1 MTITVAER
9 ETETRTAFGV
19 ESQVSDGELMLRI
32 GRGDAEAFEEIYHR
46 FARPILALARRRLSD
61 SGKAEDA
68 AQETFVSIWRSA
80 SSFRPERGTGS
91 AWLFAVARNS
101 IIDRARQRTET
112 TIEEAPEQVSGDP
125 DPSEVA
131 ETDWLAW
138 EVHTALERLPER
150 EQEVLSLAYFSGLSQ
165 TEIAE
170 KLDLPLGTVKT
181 RTRSGLSRMA
191 TLLEGVKDRG
201 RPSPE

>member
-1 MTITVAER
+1 MTTIVAER
-9 ETETRTAFGV
+9 ETETHASFGI

-32 GRGDAEAFEEIYHR
+32 AKGDADAFDEIYRR
-46 FARPILALARRRLSD
+46 FARPILGLARRRLAD
-61 SGKAEDA
+61 PGKAEDA
-68 AQETFVSIWRSA
+68 TQETFVSIWRSA
-80 SSFRPERGTGS
+80 GSFRPERGTGS
-91 AWLFAVARNS
+91 AWLFALARNS
-101 IIDRARQRTET
+101 IIDRARQRTEA
-112 TIEEAPEQVSGDP
+112 TIEEAPEQASGEP

-150 EQEVLSLAYFSGLSQ
+150 EQQVLSMAYFSGLSQ

-170 KLDLPLGTVKT
+170 RLDVPLGTVKT

-201 RPSPE
+201 EA

>member
-1 MTITVAER
+1 MTTIVVEHEN
-9 ETETRTAFGV
+9 ETQTSFGI
-19 ESQVSDGELMLRI
+19 ESQASDGELMLRI
-32 GRGDAEAFEEIYHR
+32 AKGDADAFEEIYRR

-61 SGKAEDA
+61 PGRAEDA
-68 AQETFVSIWRSA
+68 TQETFVSIWRSA

-101 IIDRARQRTET
+101 IIDRARQRTDT
-112 TIEEAPEQVSGDP
+112 TVQEAPEQASSDP

-131 ETDWLAW
+131 ESDELAW

-150 EQEVLSLAYFSGLSQ
+150 EQQVLSMAYFSGLSQ

-170 KLDLPLGTVKT
+170 RLDLPLGTVKT
-181 RTRSGLSRMA
+181 RTRSALSRMA
-191 TLLEGVKDRG
+191 TLLEGVTDRE
-201 RPSPE
+201 RS

>member
-1 MTITVAER
+1 MTTIVAEYK
-9 ETETRTAFGV
+9 TESHTSFSV

-32 GRGDAEAFEEIYHR
+32 AKGDAAAFEEICRR
-46 FARPILALARRRLSD
+46 FARPVLALARRRLSD
-61 SGKAEDA
+61 PGKAEDA
-68 AQETFVSIWRSA
+68 TQETFVSIWRSA
-80 SSFRPERGTGS
+80 ASFRPERGTGS

-101 IIDRARQRTET
+101 IIDCTRQRTEA
-112 TIEEAPEQVSGDP
+112 TIGETPEQASSDP

-150 EQEVLSLAYFSGLSQ
+150 ELEVLSLAYFSGLSQ
-165 TEIAE
+165 TEITE
-170 KLDLPLGTVKT
+170 KLDVPLGTVKT

-191 TLLEGVKDRG
+191 TMLEGVRDRG
-201 RPSPE
+201 GP

>member
-1 MTITVAER
+1 MTTIVAEH
-9 ETETRTAFGV
+9 ETETRSTFGI

-32 GRGDAEAFEEIYHR
+32 AKGDADAFDEIYRR
-46 FARPILALARRRLSD
+46 FARPILALARRRLAD
-61 SGKAEDA
+61 AGKAEDA
-68 AQETFVSIWRSA
+68 TQETFVSIWRSA

-101 IIDRARQRTET
+101 IIDRARQRSET
-112 TIEEAPEQVSGDP
+112 TVEEAPEQASSDP

-131 ETDWLAW
+131 ESDWLAW

-150 EQEVLSLAYFSGLSQ
+150 EQEVLSLAYFSELSQ
-165 TEIAE
+165 TETAE
-170 KLDLPLGTVKT
+170 RLDLPLGTVKT

-191 TLLEGVKDRG
+191 TLLEGVKNRDG
-201 RPSPE
+201 A

>member
-1 MTITVAER
+1 MTTIVAEH
-9 ETETRTAFGV
+9 ETETRSTFGI

-32 GRGDAEAFEEIYHR
+32 AKGDADAFDEIYRR
-46 FARPILALARRRLSD
+46 FARPILALARRRLAD
-61 SGKAEDA
+61 AGKAEDA
-68 AQETFVSIWRSA
+68 TQETFVSIWRSA

-101 IIDRARQRTET
+101 IIDRARQRSET
-112 TIEEAPEQVSGDP
+112 TVEEAPEQASSDP

-131 ETDWLAW
+131 ESDWLAW

-150 EQEVLSLAYFSGLSQ
+150 EQEVLSLAYFSELSQ

-170 KLDLPLGTVKT
+170 RLDLPLGTVKT

-191 TLLEGVKDRG
+191 TLLEGVKNRDG
-201 RPSPE
+201 A